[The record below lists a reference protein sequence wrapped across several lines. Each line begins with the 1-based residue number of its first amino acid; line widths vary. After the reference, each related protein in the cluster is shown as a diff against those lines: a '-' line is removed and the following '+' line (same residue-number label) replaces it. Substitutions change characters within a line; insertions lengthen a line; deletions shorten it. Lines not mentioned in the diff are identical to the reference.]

1 MNQYL
6 AFKAHSFLAPG
17 RRLSSHRE
25 VTQIYLD
32 LFPQGVTTTSP
43 QTLNF
48 TDSTLPGMVGYKLSF
63 HVDLIP
69 EVYMLYLPF
78 LSITHTHRAKGYIK
92 TTQLSVLL
100 IQQQQSSLFS
110 RVWKE
115 QGSFLKSQ
123 QGEQLTTKNT
133 CICTN
138 TLLATFKVEA
148 EVGVRQPP
156 WTERLNW
163 PGKM

>member
-6 AFKAHSFLAPG
+6 AFRAPSFLAPG

-63 HVDLIP
+63 HVHLIP

-78 LSITHTHRAKGYIK
+78 LSITHTQSKGLYQNYPVISATDS
-92 TTQLSVLL
+92 TTKSF
-100 IQQQQSSLFS
+100 LFS

-133 CICTN
+133 CVCTN
-138 TLLATFKVEA
+138 ASLATFKVEA

>member
-78 LSITHTHRAKGYIK
+78 LSITHTQSKGLYQNYPVISA
-92 TTQLSVLL
+92 TDPT
-100 IQQQQSSLFS
+100 
-110 RVWKE
+110 
-115 QGSFLKSQ
+115 
-123 QGEQLTTKNT
+123 TTKFPVLQSMEGT
-133 CICTN
+133 GKFPKIPTRRTTN
-138 TLLATFKVEA
+138 NKKYL
-148 EVGVRQPP
+148 
-156 WTERLNW
+156 RLH
-163 PGKM
+163 